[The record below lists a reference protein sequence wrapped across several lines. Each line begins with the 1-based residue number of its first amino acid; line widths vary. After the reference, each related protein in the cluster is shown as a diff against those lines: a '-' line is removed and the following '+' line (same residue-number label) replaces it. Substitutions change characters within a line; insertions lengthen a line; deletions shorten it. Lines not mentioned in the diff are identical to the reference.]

1 MHILKLA
8 VDTSSTHSNWQ
19 IIVYYVVQMIVFFCS
34 ANMVSVSFCKVWP
47 SEMTTWCRKNQ

>member
-19 IIVYYVVQMIVFFCS
+19 IVYYVVQMIVFFCS
-34 ANMVSVSFCKVWP
+34 ANMVSVSFCKV
-47 SEMTTWCRKNQ
+47 